1 MDGIELST
9 RLLDPDGRR
18 LESVTTIK
26 NNVSACST
34 LVPRGCGNDI
44 EPAWTMIFNPNGRS
58 FLLFPSVVLNPPWT
72 KKYFMK
78 LQAIEVL
85 GGNLAYSRPAA
96 LKGQSLLTAQF
107 QYNFD
112 LL

>member
-1 MDGIELST
+1 
-9 RLLDPDGRR
+9 
-18 LESVTTIK
+18 
-26 NNVSACST
+26 
-34 LVPRGCGNDI
+34 
-44 EPAWTMIFNPNGRS
+44 MIFNPKGRS

-78 LQAIEVL
+78 LQAIEIL
-85 GGNLAYSRPAA
+85 SGDKGSQQAGGT
-96 LKGQSLLTAQF
+96 LKGQSQLTAQF